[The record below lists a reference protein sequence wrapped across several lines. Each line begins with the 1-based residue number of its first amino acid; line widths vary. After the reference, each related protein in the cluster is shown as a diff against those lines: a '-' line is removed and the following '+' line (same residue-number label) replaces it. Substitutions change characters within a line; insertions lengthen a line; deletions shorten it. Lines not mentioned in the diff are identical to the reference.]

1 MATVAFDQARAE
13 AFGGRMVGL
22 LNDAFLSLLVSIGY
36 QTNLFETLAELP
48 PSTSEEIAEAAGLNE
63 RYVREWLGAMV
74 VGGVVDHDHEA
85 GTYRLPPEHAV
96 MLTRAGGPDDLAF
109 FTQYVALCGQ
119 IEERL
124 VEAFRKGGGVPYE
137 AYPRFQDLQ
146 AQETAREFDAKLVDL
161 WIPLVPGLPEQ
172 LAAGIDVLDVG
183 CGKGHAINL
192 LAQAYPRSR
201 FAGYDFSTEGVE
213 GARAESEAL
222 GLTNTRFEVEDVAGF
237 DEPEAYDL
245 ITAFDV
251 VHDLAKPRETLAA
264 IHRGLRPGGTFFMVD
279 IQASSHLHENAEHPL
294 GPLLYSVSVLHCMTV
309 SLSQGG
315 PGLGTVWGEQQAA
328 ELVREAGFS
337 RVETKHVDGDVFH
350 AFYVAS
356 K

>member
-1 MATVAFDQARAE
+1 MATVAFDEAKAE

-48 PSTSEEIAEAAGLNE
+48 PSTSAEIADASGLQE
-63 RYVREWLGAMV
+63 RYVREWLGAMT
-74 VGGVVDHDHEA
+74 VGGFVEHDPGA
-85 GTYRLPPEHAV
+85 QTFRLPPEHAI

-119 IEERL
+119 IEDKL

-146 AQETAREFDAKLVDL
+146 ALETAREFDAKLVDV
-161 WIPLVPGLPEQ
+161 WIPLVEALPAR
-172 LAAGIDVLDVG
+172 LTDGIDALDVG

-192 LAQAYPRSR
+192 LADTYPASR
-201 FAGYDFSTEGVE
+201 FAGYDFSAEGIA
-213 GARAESEAL
+213 GAQAESAAL
-222 GLTNTRFEVEDVAGF
+222 GLANARFEARNVAEL

-245 ITAFDV
+245 VTAFDV
-251 VHDLAKPRETLAA
+251 VHDLAQPERTLAA
-264 IHRGLRPGGTFFMVD
+264 IHRALRPGGTFFMVD
-279 IQASSHLHENAEHPL
+279 MQASSHLHENVEHPL
-294 GPLLYSVSVLHCMTV
+294 GPLLYSVSVLHCMSV

-315 PGLGTVWGEQQAA
+315 PGLGTVWGEQTATSMLQ
-328 ELVREAGFS
+328 EAGFS
-337 RVETKHVDGDVFH
+337 SVEAKHLEGDIFH
-350 AFYVAS
+350 TFYVAR